1 MSKSIALRSSAPSAR
16 TSSQLTALVQN
27 VAQLRSQL
35 DDAKRMVRLVSDTVT
50 QVEVELKNSETRL
63 AELTHE
69 RAGDAP
75 VSTVIGLGAATLRGQ
90 EAVARWIEEG
100 TLMASAEFAQAW
112 GISRQA
118 LDQAV
123 ERGELFSMKLGNKR
137 FYPRELLRLDRPTVA
152 RVCKALGDASAA
164 EKLVFWLRRHGG
176 LGGVSAVEAA
186 VGGKVDRVARLA
198 KAWAEESGLAETTAN
213 ATATA

>member
-1 MSKSIALRSSAPSAR
+1 MVR
-16 TSSQLTALVQN
+16 T

-35 DDAKRMVRLVSDTVT
+35 NDAKRMVRVISDTVT
-50 QVEVELKNSETRL
+50 QVEVELKNNESKL
-63 AELTHE
+63 AELTH
-69 RAGDAP
+69 AQVSDAP
-75 VSTVIGLGAATLRGQ
+75 ESTVSGLGAAALRGQ

-152 RVCKALGDASAA
+152 RVCKALGEASAA
-164 EKLVFWLRRHGG
+164 EKLVFWLRQHGG
-176 LGGVSAVEAA
+176 LGGVSAVDAA
-186 VGGKVDRVARLA
+186 AGGQVDRVAQLA
-198 KAWAEESGLAETTAN
+198 QAWTEENGRAETTAN

>member
-1 MSKSIALRSSAPSAR
+1 MSKSIALRSSTSAR
-16 TSSQLTALVQN
+16 SSSQLTTLARN

-35 DDAKRMVRLVSDTVT
+35 DDAKRMVRLVSDTVS
-50 QVEVELKNSETRL
+50 QVEVELKNNESRL
-63 AELTHE
+63 AELTHGRE
-69 RAGDAP
+69 GVAP
-75 VSTVIGLGAATLRGQ
+75 TSPVGGLEKAAVRGQ

-152 RVCKALGDASAA
+152 RICKALGTASAA
-164 EKLVFWLRRHGG
+164 EKLVFWLRPHGG
-176 LGGVSAVEAA
+176 LGGMSAVDAA
-186 VGGKVDRVARLA
+186 ASGKSDRVAQLA
-198 KAWAEESGLAETTAN
+198 QAWAEENGPAD
-213 ATATA
+213 ATAHVAATA

>member
-1 MSKSIALRSSAPSAR
+1 MSKSIALRSSASAR
-16 TSSQLTALVQN
+16 SSSQLTAMVRT

-35 DDAKRMVRLVSDTVT
+35 NDAKRMVRVISDTVT
-50 QVEVELKNSETRL
+50 QVEVELKNNESKL
-63 AELTHE
+63 AELTH
-69 RAGDAP
+69 AQVSDAP
-75 VSTVIGLGAATLRGQ
+75 ESTVSGLGAAALRGQ

-152 RVCKALGDASAA
+152 RVCKALGEASAA
-164 EKLVFWLRRHGG
+164 EKLVFWLRQHGG
-176 LGGVSAVEAA
+176 LGGVSAVDAA
-186 VGGKVDRVARLA
+186 AGGQVDRVAQLA
-198 KAWAEESGLAETTAN
+198 QAWTEENGRAETTAN

>member
-1 MSKSIALRSSAPSAR
+1 MTKSIALRSSTSAR
-16 TSSQLTALVQN
+16 TSSQLTTLVRS
-27 VAQLRSQL
+27 VARLRTQLN
-35 DDAKRMVRLVSDTVT
+35 DAKRMVRQVSDTVT
-50 QVEVELKNSETRL
+50 QVEVELKNNENRL

-75 VSTVIGLGAATLRGQ
+75 GSTVSGLGAAALRGQ

-112 GISRQA
+112 GMSRQA

-152 RVCKALGDASAA
+152 RVCKALGEASAA
-164 EKLVFWLRRHGG
+164 EKLVFWLRQHGG
-176 LGGVSAVEAA
+176 LGGVSAVDAA
-186 VGGKVDRVARLA
+186 AGGQADRVAQLA
-198 KAWAEESGLAETTAN
+198 QAWAEENGRAETTAN